1 MNFFKKPAVA
11 VILAVLLCGGILSFN
26 TQSKL
31 GEEID
36 AVEDSFFTNV
46 DGQRSIYSRLQEKLQ
61 AANGVWTVLVKYD
74 EAAAEELSYERDSL
88 IWACDE
94 ADISYMKYCSDYLDD
109 EFSSALRT
117 LDGLELTDDERSL
130 VDEYE
135 TAYNGAQKMI
145 EENSYN
151 SEVLEF
157 MRSTYNKFPTRE
169 LAEFAGVNPPETF
182 N

>member
-1 MNFFKKPAVA
+1 
-11 VILAVLLCGGILSFN
+11 
-26 TQSKL
+26 
-31 GEEID
+31 
-36 AVEDSFFTNV
+36 
-46 DGQRSIYSRLQEKLQ
+46 
-61 AANGVWTVLVKYD
+61 
-74 EAAAEELSYERDSL
+74 
-88 IWACDE
+88 
-94 ADISYMKYCSDYLDD
+94 
-109 EFSSALRT
+109 
-117 LDGLELTDDERSL
+117 DDERPL